1 MTEMNDMVDKVQER
15 VLETIRTTGEMTAS
29 AVQSWRG
36 VAERFMP
43 ELPPVPGLDNIPSS
57 VELTETMLDFSAKL
71 LEAQREAMLAIAT
84 ALTVEKEA
92 PAQKKAPKAEK

>member
-1 MTEMNDMVDKVQER
+1 MTDMTDMADNVQER

-43 ELPPVPGLDNIPSS
+43 ELPPVPGLDNVPSP

-84 ALTVEKEA
+84 ALTAQKEA
-92 PAQKKAPKAEK
+92 PKAKK

>member
-1 MTEMNDMVDKVQER
+1 MTEMTDMVENVQDR
-15 VLETIRTTGEMTAS
+15 VLETIRTTGEMTAA
-29 AVQSWRG
+29 AVQNWRG

-43 ELPPVPGLDNIPSS
+43 ELPPVPGTDNLPSP

-84 ALTVEKEA
+84 ALTTQPE
-92 PAQKKAPKAEK
+92 APKAKK